1 MSNNNTEHPK
11 INIEPEGD
19 FAKRIAE
26 LIKSGKT
33 VDEAYQIYHEENQKE
48 K

>member
-1 MSNNNTEHPK
+1 MEELK
-11 INIEPEGD
+11 LNIEPEGN

-33 VDEAYQIYHEENQKE
+33 VDEAYKIYHEENQKE
-48 K
+48 E